1 MERARSPHLM
11 CVPCGLDPSRR
22 MTFRD
27 AFQSLTGNGAHG
39 MELLPRHCEE
49 PLRRSNPFSLVRRS
63 GLLRCARNDGQKQ
76 VLGEWMT
83 QKGIDSSRPVTE
95 AWCAH
100 SGREYAHQYS
110 QRRHRNHPAFPT
122 QWFTTYSVLF
132 PGTTALLTPSSARRV
147 GVLRT

>member
-49 PLRRSNPFSLVRRS
+49 PLRRSNPFSPVREA
-63 GLLRCARNDGQKQ
+63 GLLSGAGND
-76 VLGEWMT
+76 VLQSEGAENAGCSMP
-83 QKGIDSSRPVTE
+83 QSAPHV
-95 AWCAH
+95 
-100 SGREYAHQYS
+100 
-110 QRRHRNHPAFPT
+110 P
-122 QWFTTYSVLF
+122 
-132 PGTTALLTPSSARRV
+132 PSCPRMRI
-147 GVLRT
+147 GVK